1 MTEEGRLTDDPRQN
15 LVNVVTD
22 DEGCALTLCS
32 VLFGQPA
39 ETIPEIYEVTIP
51 RDACEAIAMF
61 SARVGPVVIVWMHRG
76 MNHKASETER
86 RRQMGACKAVNT
98 LMLRDARARR
108 PDAPLVTVR
117 PTTFPAALAM
127 CRTSLTP
134 LVPGGSSDAVMAAY
148 RRARREDPVIGRA
161 WAMLHTIG
169 CDFIHDVV

>member
-1 MTEEGRLTDDPRQN
+1 MTMTEEEIRGRSEDDPRQN

-22 DEGCALTLCS
+22 DDGCALTLCS

-51 RDACEAIAMF
+51 RDACEAIAVF

-76 MNHKASETER
+76 MNHKASEAEQ

-98 LMLRDARARR
+98 LMLRDARASSGCA
-108 PDAPLVTVR
+108 PGHDAPR
-117 PTTFPAALAM
+117 
-127 CRTSLTP
+127 
-134 LVPGGSSDAVMAAY
+134 G
-148 RRARREDPVIGRA
+148 EDPAIGRA

-169 CDFIHDVV
+169 CEFIHDVV